1 MLRPLAF
8 FKNVSQCSRS
18 FTIRAR
24 LSTHAA
30 ARQTRSL
37 SKPLLC
43 GAASAFTAAFVLQQT
58 ITTVHL
64 DALESTKEDVVVD
77 PATSIEFPKEL
88 RIPSRFPLPPHS
100 LVGVGVR
107 TVSFLG
113 IKVYSVGFY
122 ADLANPKLHIPI
134 TATPEEKIHHI
145 VRNTSCVIR
154 IVPTRNTSYS
164 HLRDGFVRALTA
176 RVQLARSR
184 QTLSPETELFLQ
196 SPLRKLKSIF
206 PSTAVAKGYPLDVHL
221 TAPTGDLTRPRSLVF
236 MDLGSV
242 ESDWVAEE
250 FVLAYFEG
258 DGISPPLK
266 KTTTERLQT
275 FGN

>member
-18 FTIRAR
+18 FIIRAR

-30 ARQTRSL
+30 ARQTRSF

-58 ITTVHL
+58 IIHL

-176 RVQLARSR
+176 RVQLAKSR

-221 TAPTGDLTRPRSLVF
+221 TAPTGDLARPRSLVF